1 MFFFVLSDPFG
12 VVIAVV
18 VIVVIVVA
26 VVVIVVAVVVI
37 VVAVVVIVVSVVV
50 VVFVVVHLQRDRF
63 RLLASVLAGRRSSL
77 ERGAP
82 LLQTG
87 FSLEHC
93 DALV

>member
-18 VIVVIVVA
+18 VIVVA
-26 VVVIVVAVVVI
+26 VVVIVVIVVVVI
-37 VVAVVVIVVSVVV
+37 VVA